1 MIVCAVHKG
10 ILPMRLST
18 RHAGTGIVFHAHS
31 ACKKEMTMLASLDL
45 EPIALMARTVH
56 RVEHARGMQV
66 TCVKGVTWITQER
79 DGRDLILAAGH
90 SVVLDRPGLAV
101 VYAFRDA
108 LITVGPSLA
117 LPPPEQGRKAARSHA
132 DRAWA

>member
-1 MIVCAVHKG
+1 
-10 ILPMRLST
+10 
-18 RHAGTGIVFHAHS
+18 
-31 ACKKEMTMLASLDL
+31 MLAQLDL
-45 EPIALMARTVH
+45 EPIALKAREVH
-56 RVEHARGMQV
+56 RIESARGTEV

-79 DGRDLILAAGH
+79 DSRDLILAAGH

-108 LITVGPSLA
+108 LVTVGPSLG
-117 LPPPEQGRKAARSHA
+117 LPSPHQHARRAHRYA

>member
-1 MIVCAVHKG
+1 
-10 ILPMRLST
+10 
-18 RHAGTGIVFHAHS
+18 
-31 ACKKEMTMLASLDL
+31 MLAQLNL
-45 EPIALMARTVH
+45 EPIALGVRSVH
-56 RVEHARGMQV
+56 RIEQARGMQV
-66 TCVKGVTWITQER
+66 SCIKGVTWITQER
-79 DGRDLILAAGH
+79 DSRDLILAAGH

-117 LPPPEQGRKAARSHA
+117 LPAPESRPKPARSYA

>member
-1 MIVCAVHKG
+1 MI
-10 ILPMRLST
+10 
-18 RHAGTGIVFHAHS
+18 
-31 ACKKEMTMLASLDL
+31 MLAALDL
-45 EPIALMARTVH
+45 EPIALKARNVH
-56 RVEHARGMQV
+56 RIEHARGMQV

-79 DGRDLILAAGH
+79 DNRDLILAAGH

-108 LITVGPSLA
+108 LVTVGPSLA
-117 LPPPEQGRKAARSHA
+117 LPPPEKTSRATRSYA

>member
-1 MIVCAVHKG
+1 
-10 ILPMRLST
+10 
-18 RHAGTGIVFHAHS
+18 
-31 ACKKEMTMLASLDL
+31 MLAPLDL
-45 EPIALMARTVH
+45 DPIPLRTRTVH
-56 RVEHARGMQV
+56 RIEEAKGTEV
-66 TCVKGVTWITQER
+66 TCIKGVTWITQER
-79 DGRDLILAAGH
+79 DSRDLILAAGH

-117 LPPPEQGRKAARSHA
+117 LPPPRGRRKAARSYA